1 MNQCKTPGCEGV
13 PARRNYPF
21 CPDCWKN
28 RSGEKSAPAQSSES
42 GEGFLS
48 ATKIAEGL
56 GLKSPVRANLILAEL
71 GWIAKQSKGWS
82 VTAIGESF
90 GGVQRKIQKTGVP
103 FVMWK
108 AEILRNSI
116 LREAAK
122 DLGESAHETAAPKS
136 ESATSGGGDFRARF
150 ADGAK
155 FRATDGHWV
164 RSKAEALID
173 NWLYMNGL
181 VHAYERKLP
190 VQEEAFCD
198 FYLPQR
204 KVYIEYWGLEENPKY
219 AARKQAKIA
228 VYKKYKMALIELG
241 EKEVENLDDHL
252 PRLLREHGISVD

>member
-1 MNQCKTPGCEGV
+1 M
-13 PARRNYPF
+13 
-21 CPDCWKN
+21 
-28 RSGEKSAPAQSSES
+28 
-42 GEGFLS
+42 S

-82 VTAIGESF
+82 VTGIGESF

-122 DLGESAHETAAPKS
+122 DLGESANEVAAPKS
-136 ESATSGGGDFRARF
+136 ESAASGGGDFRARF

>member
-1 MNQCKTPGCEGV
+1 M
-13 PARRNYPF
+13 
-21 CPDCWKN
+21 
-28 RSGEKSAPAQSSES
+28 
-42 GEGFLS
+42 S

-82 VTAIGESF
+82 VTGIGESF

-103 FVMWK
+103 FDV
-108 AEILRNSI
+108 ESRDI
-116 LREAAK
+116 AK
-122 DLGESAHETAAPKS
+122 LDFARSRKRFGI
-136 ESATSGGGDFRARF
+136 GRVRRGDFRARF
-150 ADGAK
+150 ADGA
-155 FRATDGHWV
+155 RATDGHWV